1 MKFKELE
8 RGQLLYTKG
17 DNSKYFYFVLKGK
30 LEILVDNT
38 FNMNISASE
47 TAASV
52 SSDQF
57 KFSKNADE
65 SEFFGLKS
73 ATSDLRLDYARAA
86 SDKVEVILIDK
97 DYYENIVKRT
107 QLSASEQKIDFLI
120 RYVPKFR
127 AVSRKIIEEMEV
139 FFLKESAT
147 QGFVF

>member
-17 DNSKYFYFVLKGK
+17 DSSKYFFFVLKGK

-38 FNMNISASE
+38 QAMSISASE
-47 TAASV
+47 TAASM
-52 SSDQF
+52 SSSSQDQF

-73 ATSDLRLDYARAA
+73 ETKDLRLDYARAA

-97 DYYENIVKRT
+97 EYYENIVKRT
-107 QLSASEQKIDFLI
+107 
-120 RYVPKFR
+120 
-127 AVSRKIIEEMEV
+127 
-139 FFLKESAT
+139 
-147 QGFVF
+147 